1 MKRKLFVLF
10 VVVAMLLAGCAST
23 PATNSSAAT
32 SPNSTTFGNFETPAT
47 NGGAA
52 TSPNSTTSGN
62 FEIPGTLSAENFD
75 IKIVSAEICES
86 ITLDVGGI
94 DVPFNAE
101 EGKKLLVLSID
112 ATNKTQ
118 EIRNLGSFITYVD
131 GVTVLPSVSL
141 GKYGERLIFVGAV
154 HPGKTMCTYTVYQV
168 PAEWK
173 EFELAYVDS
182 LTASSTDT
190 VKIARSSIK

>member
-1 MKRKLFVLF
+1 MKIKLFVLF
-10 VVVAMLLAGCAST
+10 VVVAMFLSGCA
-23 PATNSSAAT
+23 
-32 SPNSTTFGNFETPAT
+32 GTPAT
-47 NGGAA
+47 NGGAT
-52 TSPNSTTSGN
+52 TSTNPTTSGN
-62 FEIPGTLSAENFD
+62 FEVPGTLSAENFD
-75 IKIVSAEICES
+75 IKIVSAEVLES
-86 ITLDVGGI
+86 ITLDGGGVDI
-94 DVPFNAE
+94 PLKAE

-131 GVTVLPSVSL
+131 GVTILPSGSL
-141 GKYGERLIFVGAV
+141 GKYGERLVFVGAV
-154 HPGKTMCTYTVYQV
+154 HPGKTICTYTVYQV

-190 VKIARSSIK
+190 VKISRSSIE